1 MKSRVTLQPS
11 SGRCFKQ
18 MKLAR
23 NLLFFRVITQYDDYA
38 ATRISKIEFNK
49 LQLKAE
55 PLFLLFER
63 HYGW

>member
-1 MKSRVTLQPS
+1 MKFATNV
-11 SGRCFKQ
+11 
-18 MKLAR
+18 
-23 NLLFFRVITQYDDYA
+23 LFFRVITQYEDYA
-38 ATRISKIEFNK
+38 ATRISKIEFNE